1 MYRTHALLQKS
12 IAATA
17 ASTIWLL
24 GMACVLYCLAG
35 GCRLPGAAAAALTA
49 SPAPHCEISRS
60 ATPSDA
66 ASAGASPAKSSARK
80 AHSCCH
86 AKKSAQRE
94 IRSNAQTLSAAPPAL
109 SVAAIPATA
118 SVHSTS
124 SIHSDDASGCCL
136 TYRTKAQ
143 YLTASAPRIEPD
155 HGVADLPART
165 PNFTPTRVAERL
177 KATAHS
183 TYRPNRS
190 GTYLRCCVFL
200 I

>member
-35 GCRLPGAAAAALTA
+35 GCRLPGASASALTA
-49 SPAPHCEISRS
+49 NPAAHCEISRN
-60 ATPSDA
+60 APPSDA
-66 ASAGASPAKSSARK
+66 SSACASPAKSSARK

-94 IRSNAQTLSAAPPAL
+94 EIRSNAQTPSAAA
-109 SVAAIPATA
+109 SVFSLAAIPATA
-118 SVHSTS
+118 SVHS
-124 SIHSDDASGCCL
+124 DDTSGCCL

-155 HGVADLPART
+155 HAVAELPTRT
-165 PNFTPTRVAERL
+165 PNFPPARGAERL
-177 KATAHS
+177 TSPAYS
-183 TYRPNRS
+183 TYRQNRS